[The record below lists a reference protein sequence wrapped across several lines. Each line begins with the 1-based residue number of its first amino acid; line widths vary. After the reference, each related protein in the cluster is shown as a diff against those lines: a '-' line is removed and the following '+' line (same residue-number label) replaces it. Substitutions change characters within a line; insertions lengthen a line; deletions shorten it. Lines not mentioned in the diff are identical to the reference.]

1 MNKKLKA
8 AALLTA
14 LIMSSAV
21 FGGCSF
27 NNPSGESERSSYSS
41 SSSDSEI
48 SEGEESVSD
57 PSETADESRN
67 SRSEENNGDSP
78 ADESSAEQSSEEESS
93 EESAEENSFD
103 EESSNDEESSEFS
116 ETGDPEPSGSG
127 VQAYQ
132 FDDEQIIND
141 YHTAKEFTSND
152 DFNQLFE
159 KNAIDIRYNDEL
171 QNAGSTA
178 DMRAITAKYGN
189 EWKTM
194 ADSVFNAL
202 DELLSDNAEE
212 KQKLEDSQ
220 NSWIE
225 GLGNVESSFYE
236 EAKEGGTEELLAA
249 ETAILNYYKGRAAV
263 LLEQIYRLNGGSVD
277 LGSYGL

>member
-27 NNPSGESERSSYSS
+27 NNPAGESERSSYSS
-41 SSSDSEI
+41 SSSDSQI
-48 SEGEESVSD
+48 SENEESVSE

-67 SRSEENNGDSP
+67 SWSEESNGNSP
-78 ADESSAEQSSEEESS
+78 ADESSEEESS
-93 EESAEENSFD
+93 EEESAEESSSD
-103 EESSNDEESSEFS
+103 EESSNDEESSAPS
-116 ETGDPEPSGSG
+116 GTDVPEPSESS

-141 YHTAKEFTSND
+141 YHTAKEFTSNE

-159 KNAIDIRYNDEL
+159 KNAIDVRYNDEL

-194 ADSVFNAL
+194 AESVFNTL

-225 GLGNVESSFYE
+225 GLGSVESSFYE

>member
-27 NNPSGESERSSYSS
+27 NNPAGESERSSYSS

-48 SEGEESVSD
+48 SENDESVSE

-67 SRSEENNGDSP
+67 SQSEESNGDSP
-78 ADESSAEQSSEEESS
+78 ADESSE
-93 EESAEENSFD
+93 EESAEESSSD
-103 EESSNDEESSEFS
+103 EESSNDEESSEPS
-116 ETGDPEPSGSG
+116 EADDPEPSESSI
-127 VQAYQ
+127 QAYQ

-141 YHTAKEFTSND
+141 YHTAKEFTSNE

-159 KNAIDIRYNDEL
+159 KNAIDVRYNDEL

-194 ADSVFNAL
+194 AESVFNTL

-225 GLGNVESSFYE
+225 GLGSVESSFYE